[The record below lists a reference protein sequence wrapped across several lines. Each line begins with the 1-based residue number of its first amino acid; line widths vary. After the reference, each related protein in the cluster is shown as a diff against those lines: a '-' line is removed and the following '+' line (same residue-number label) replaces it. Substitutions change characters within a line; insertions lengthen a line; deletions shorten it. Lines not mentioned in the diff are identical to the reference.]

1 MKNYACIFICI
12 LLYYFSFAQK
22 EIKTTGEFQ
31 TELNSN
37 ETKDQAKKRA
47 KEGAIINALER
58 AFGSAVFQGNS
69 MYIKNVNTGN
79 TSETTTGF
87 NTIADVYVKGEVVE
101 ELEVDFNE
109 IPFTKKKGREVETG
123 IEIKC
128 TVKIRAREYEEP
140 EANFKI
146 VTLNCTDTSRCIT
159 TAFREKAPFY
169 AYFESPEN
177 GYMCVFLDDNETASI
192 LFPYVTHREK
202 FFNGYPVIGS
212 KPYLLFSNNKLHQ
225 FDKSI
230 ITDELQWDTR
240 ENMEKLTVIFSP
252 TPFQLPDI
260 AKQNSSNLPE
270 NISSVEFNKWL
281 INLRKKNKNIQIK
294 KIALST
300 IFTDYNK

>member
-12 LLYYFSFAQK
+12 FLYCSSFAQK
-22 EIKTTGEFQ
+22 EVKTIGEFQ
-31 TELNSN
+31 TEFNSN

-47 KEGAIINALER
+47 KEGAIVNALEK

-69 MYIKNVNTGN
+69 MYIKNINTGN

-128 TVKIRAREYEEP
+128 SVKIRAREYEEP

-146 VTLNCTDTSRCIT
+146 LTLNCTDTGRCVT
-159 TAFREKAPFY
+159 TAFRKNAPFY
-169 AYFESPEN
+169 VNFTSPES
-177 GYMCVFLDDNETASI
+177 GYMCIFLDDNETSSI
-192 LFPYVTHREK
+192 LFPYVMHRER
-202 FFNGYPVIGS
+202 FFTGYPVTGNKS
-212 KPYLLFSNNKLHQ
+212 YLLFSNSKLHQ
-225 FDKSI
+225 FDNSLL
-230 ITDELQWDTR
+230 TDELQWDTR
-240 ENMEKLTVIFSP
+240 ENMEKLSVIFSP
-252 TPFQLPDI
+252 TPFQLPDLMR
-260 AKQNSSNLPE
+260 QNSSNLPE

-281 INLRKKNKNIQIK
+281 IHLRKKNKNIQIK
-294 KIALST
+294 KIALNT
-300 IFTDYNK
+300 IFTDY